1 MRIIVEDTEEQSH
14 ITAALEVTKQIIV
27 KPESVMMFAGGQT
40 TIGLHQELVRLHQQ
54 WHVDYAKMY
63 AFTLDEYIGLSPD
76 DPRSVSYRIRH
87 QLLNYVNVRSDHIH
101 MPDGLAA
108 DLQAACAEYDRLL
121 GEDSVDLGIVGV
133 GSNGHI
139 GFNEP
144 GTPFQLDTHISDLAG
159 STAKDKAEFFGA
171 ADAVPGQGITVG
183 IRQIMRAK
191 RILLLAK
198 GEGKAE
204 IIRQALTGAV
214 TPLVP
219 ASVLQLH
226 PFLTVILDEKAAKL
240 L

>member
-1 MRIIVEDTEEQSH
+1 
-14 ITAALEVTKQIIV
+14 
-27 KPESVMMFAGGQT
+27 
-40 TIGLHQELVRLHQQ
+40 
-54 WHVDYAKMY
+54 MY
-63 AFTLDEYIGLSPD
+63 AFTLDEYIGLPPD

-87 QLLNYVNVRSDHIH
+87 QLLHHVNVRSDHIH

-121 GEDSVDLGIVGV
+121 DEHSVDLGIVGV

-144 GTPFQLDTHISDLAG
+144 
-159 STAKDKAEFFGA
+159 
-171 ADAVPGQGITVG
+171 
-183 IRQIMRAK
+183 
-191 RILLLAK
+191 
-198 GEGKAE
+198 
-204 IIRQALTGAV
+204 V

-226 PFLTVILDEKAAKL
+226 PFLTVILDKKAAKL